1 MTLMHILIILVS
13 LCLVLLVVIITKMKN
28 NSLQESLLSDL
39 EGLREKIISLEGQ
52 FNLLPELIRSK
63 MADFI
68 QQRFTDFSDNIS
80 FKNRDLIEK
89 FGVFQTEVT
98 RGLGE
103 SSKKLSDEF
112 SQFKD
117 TFRKTVAEDFDR
129 LTSAVDNKLELINAR
144 VQENL
149 SEGFKKT
156 NETFNNV
163 IERLAKI
170 DEAQKKIETLSTDVV
185 SLQEILSDKKS
196 RGIFGEVQLNHI
208 LYAVFGEKNDKVF
221 QTQYKLSNGSIV
233 DAMLFAPDPTGN
245 VPVDSKFPM
254 ENFKRMV
261 DRSLSPTEQSQY
273 TRAFKSDVKT
283 KIDEIADKY
292 ILPGETSDQAVMFI
306 PAEAVFAEIHAYHA
320 DLIDYAHSRRVWIT
334 SPTTFMAV
342 LNTLQIVIRD
352 LERQK
357 FADIIQQ
364 ELQKLGDDFKRYR
377 ERWDKLAVHID
388 TVHKDVKEIHTTT
401 DKISK
406 KFERI
411 AKVDFEDKPLL
422 TSGEDVQPD
431 LESGL
436 E

>member
-1 MTLMHILIILVS
+1 MNPSLV
-13 LCLVLLVVIITKMKN
+13 LTFLAGVVLVLLGTMLFRLLRGEKSPLTSEVAELRDKVL
-28 NSLQESLLSDL
+28 SLN
-39 EGLREKIISLEGQ
+39 EKL
-52 FNLLPELIRSK
+52 NLLPEMIQAK

-68 QQRFTDFSDNIS
+68 QQRFTNFSDNLAE
-80 FKNRDLIEK
+80 KNRDLIEK
-89 FGVFQTEVT
+89 FGSFQNEVT
-98 RGLGE
+98 KSLGE
-103 SSKKLSDEF
+103 SSKNLSNEF

-117 TFRKTVAEDFDR
+117 AFHKVVTEDFDR
-129 LTSAVDNKLELINAR
+129 LTAAVDNKLDLINTK

-208 LYAVFGEKNDKVF
+208 LYAVFGEKNDRVF
-221 QTQYKLSNGSIV
+221 QTQYRLSTGAIV
-233 DAMLFAPDPTGN
+233 DAILFTPEPTGP

-254 ENFKRMV
+254 ENFKKMV
-261 DRSLSPTEQSQY
+261 DRSLSPNDQHNF
-273 TRAFKSDVKT
+273 TRLFKSDVKA

-292 ILPGETSDQAVMFI
+292 IIPGETSDQAVMFI
-306 PAEAVFAEIHAYHA
+306 PAEAVFAEIHAYHP
-320 DLIDYAHSRRVWIT
+320 DLIDYAHKRRVWIT

-364 ELQKLGDDFKRYR
+364 ELQKLGEDFKRYR
-377 ERWDKLAVHID
+377 ERWDRLAVHID

-401 DKISK
+401 NKISR
-406 KFERI
+406 KFESI
-411 AKVDFEDKPLL
+411 AKVEFDETHLL
-422 TSGEDVQPD
+422 QEGEEIQE
-431 LESGL
+431 LNNE
-436 E
+436 